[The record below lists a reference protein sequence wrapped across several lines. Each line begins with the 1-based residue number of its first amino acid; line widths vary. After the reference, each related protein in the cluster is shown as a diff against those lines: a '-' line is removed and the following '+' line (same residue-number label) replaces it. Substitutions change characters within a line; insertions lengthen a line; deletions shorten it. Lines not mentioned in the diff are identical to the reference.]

1 MEKDAALVE
10 FPRGKIGFKQ
20 PETQAATPI
29 GWDIH
34 KAHPITCRA
43 VYHCSARM
51 SSDQFSEPG
60 NPLIRKCFSVQ
71 TKFGTSPVDG
81 KGPTAAI
88 FGDCLW
94 PVAFSKLTV
103 STFVPA
109 TS

>member
-1 MEKDAALVE
+1 VDKETTLVE
-10 FPRGKIGFKQ
+10 FSRREIGFEQ
-20 PETQAATPI
+20 PKTQAATPI

-71 TKFGTSPVDG
+71 TKFGTSSVDG
-81 KGPTAAI
+81 KGPTAAL
-88 FGDCLW
+88 FDL
-94 PVAFSKLTV
+94 LT
-103 STFVPA
+103 TPHRF
-109 TS
+109 TRRIGG